1 MPSSQLVSQLLELCL
16 RCLIINISRYI
27 SNIKYLPPNIKDRL
41 IKIMST
47 RGRITDSNINEVLH
61 SEVQRLDLRSCDISD
76 LALQHLCRCRKLKA
90 LNLKSSREHRNS
102 ITSEGIKAVAS
113 SCSDLH
119 EISLKGCCNVTDEGV
134 LALALNCQLLKI
146 IDLGGCLGITD
157 MSLHALGKN
166 CPFLQCVDFS
176 TTQVSDSGV
185 AALVSGPCAK
195 QLEEINMGYCI
206 NLTDKAVEAV
216 LTACPQ
222 IRILLFHGCPLI
234 TDHSREVLEQLVGSR
249 KLKQVTWSVY

>member
-1 MPSSQLVSQLLELCL
+1 MPSSRVVSQLLELCL

-27 SNIKYLPPNIKDRL
+27 SDIKYLPPNIKDRL
-41 IKIMST
+41 IKIMSM
-47 RGRITDSNINEVLH
+47 RGQITDSNINEVLH
-61 SEVQRLDLRSCDISD
+61 PEVQRLDLRSCDISD
-76 LALQHLCRCRKLKA
+76 VALQHLCKCRKLKA
-90 LNLKSSREHRNS
+90 LNLKSCREHRNN
-102 ITSEGIKAVAS
+102 ITSEGIKVVAS

-146 IDLGGCLGITD
+146 IDLGGCLSITD
-157 MSLHALGKN
+157 VSLHALGKN

-176 TTQVSDSGV
+176 TTQ
-185 AALVSGPCAK
+185 
-195 QLEEINMGYCI
+195 EINMGYCI
-206 NLTDKAVEAV
+206 NLTDKAVEAA

-222 IRILLFHGCPLI
+222 ICILLFHGCPLI
-234 TDHSREVLEQLVGSR
+234 TDHSREILEQLIGSR